1 MALPASIGDF
11 LASSLT
17 ERHDPP
23 AAKTHLF
30 ATNMR
35 LQFPIRPPKWL
46 LLSWRRRPEIIGAW
60 LVAFFCTLSVPAVA
74 VAQETN
80 SSPSDNSPVTAL
92 RALLDNLSGQT
103 EFLDPDEAFQLNLES
118 AGEGMLVARF
128 HIAKGYY
135 LYRDKMG
142 YVQVDGAAK
151 LGSYTLPPGLA
162 KQDEYFGNVEIYQEE
177 VNVLL
182 PVSVSDLPVPGAAT
196 IVLVA
201 NYQGCAEKGICY
213 PPIEKTFSMVLPAGI
228 THISRPADSIPL
240 TSTRLAG
247 YLAAAF
253 ATGLLL
259 SFTPCVLPLIPI
271 LSSVVAGQGRGIRRG
286 RTGALSI
293 AYVLG
298 MAATYTAIGAVAG
311 ATGEQL
317 QAYFQNVWT
326 IGAVSFILALM
337 ALSLFG
343 LYTVQ
348 MPGFLQS
355 RLAARSDRLAG
366 GTLGMIF
373 ALGVVSALV
382 VGACVSPLLI
392 SILSIAFLNGSPFLG
407 AALMLSVALGMGV
420 ILICIGFGAGFL
432 LPRAG
437 PWMESV
443 QRLFGF
449 MLLAVAIYLLG
460 AIPAVPVLLLWAIL
474 LIGAAGY
481 IGSRSLLSLSG
492 RRRHLSSGVALV
504 PVAWGLL
511 ALVGAVGGKRDI
523 LQPVAIGWLQKSDDL
538 SSRSNATQGL
548 RFVRVSGLKELDQHL
563 ASARAGDKPVLL
575 DYYADWCTDCVR
587 MKKTTFSDSRVVTAL
602 QRFVVLQVDVTDPRL
617 SDSRAVKQRYGVFGP
632 PAILFF
638 DTTGNELSAHRLYG
652 YRTADELLL
661 LVDRI

>member
-1 MALPASIGDF
+1 MVPPLSIGDF
-11 LASSLT
+11 LVPSPT
-17 ERHDPP
+17 EQHDPP
-23 AAKTHLF
+23 AATIHLV

-35 LQFPIRPPKWL
+35 LQFRTKPPKWPP
-46 LLSWRRRPEIIGAW
+46 LSWRRRPDIIGAW
-60 LVAFFCTLSVPAVA
+60 LVAFFCALYVAAVA
-74 VAQETN
+74 MAQETN
-80 SSPSDNSPVTAL
+80 SPPSDNSPITAL
-92 RALLDNLSGQT
+92 RALLDNPGGQT

-128 HIAKGYY
+128 LIAKGYY

-142 YVQVDGAAK
+142 YAQVDGNAK
-151 LGSYTLPPGLA
+151 LGPYTLPPGLA
-162 KQDEYFGNVEIYQEE
+162 RQDDYFGNVEIYEDE

-182 PVSVSDLPVPGAAT
+182 PVSINDLSMRSTAT
-196 IVLVA
+196 IALVA
-201 NYQGCAEKGICY
+201 TYQGCAEKGICY
-213 PPIEKTFSMVLPAGI
+213 PPIEKSFSMVLPAGP
-228 THISRPADSIPL
+228 TEVTQPTDSTPM
-240 TSTRLAG
+240 TSTRLAA

-271 LSSVVAGQGRGIRRG
+271 LSSVIAGQGQAIRRG

-317 QAYFQNVWT
+317 QAYFQNVWA
-326 IGAVSFILALM
+326 IGAVSLVLVLM

-355 RLAARSDRLAG
+355 RLVARSDRLAG
-366 GTLGMIF
+366 GTLGMVF

-382 VGACVSPLLI
+382 IGACVSPLLI
-392 SILSIAFLNGSPFLG
+392 SILSIAFLKGNPVLG
-407 AALMLSVALGMGV
+407 GALMFSVALGMGV

-449 MLLAVAIYLLG
+449 MLLAVAIYLLS

-481 IGSRSLLSLSG
+481 IGSKSLLSLSG
-492 RRRHLSSGVALV
+492 HTRQLGSGVALV
-504 PVAWGLL
+504 LVAWGVL
-511 ALVGAVGGKRDI
+511 ALVGWAGGKRDI
-523 LQPVAIGWLQKSDDL
+523 LQPVTIAWLQKNDYS
-538 SSRSNATQGL
+538 SSRSNATHGL
-548 RFVRVSGLKELDQHL
+548 VFAQVSGLKELDQHL
-563 ASARAGDKPVLL
+563 TNARSADKPVFL
-575 DYYADWCTDCVR
+575 DYYADWCTDCIR
-587 MKKTTFSDSRVVTAL
+587 MKNTTFLDPRVVTAL
-602 QRFVVLQVDVTDPRL
+602 QRFVVLEVDVTDPRL
-617 SDSRAVKQRYGVFGP
+617 PNSRAVKQRFKVFGP

-638 DTTGNELSAHRLYG
+638 DATGTEVSAHRLYG

-661 LVDRI
+661 LIDRI

>member
-1 MALPASIGDF
+1 M
-11 LASSLT
+11 
-17 ERHDPP
+17 
-23 AAKTHLF
+23 
-30 ATNMR
+30 
-35 LQFPIRPPKWL
+35 
-46 LLSWRRRPEIIGAW
+46 
-60 LVAFFCTLSVPAVA
+60 VAFFCALSVPAVA
-74 VAQETN
+74 EAQETT
-80 SSPSDNSPVTAL
+80 SQPSDNSPVTAL
-92 RALLDNLSGQT
+92 RALLDNPSGQT

-128 HIAKGYY
+128 LIAKGYY

-142 YVQVDGAAK
+142 YAQVDGSAK

-162 KQDEYFGNVEIYQEE
+162 KQDDYFGNVEIYEDE

-182 PVSVSDLPVPGAAT
+182 PVSVNHLPMPGAAT
-196 IVLVA
+196 IALVA
-201 NYQGCAEKGICY
+201 TYQGCAEKGICY
-213 PPIEKTFSMVLPAGI
+213 PPIEKSFSMVLPAGL
-228 THISRPADSIPL
+228 TQVTQPTDSMPM
-240 TSTRLAG
+240 TSTRLVG

-271 LSSVVAGQGRGIRRG
+271 LSSVIAGQGRAIRRG

-317 QAYFQNVWT
+317 QAYFQNVWA
-326 IGAVSFILALM
+326 IGAVSFVLVLM

-392 SILSIAFLNGSPFLG
+392 SILSIAFLKGNPVLG
-407 AALMLSVALGMGV
+407 GALMFSVALGMGV

-492 RRRHLSSGVALV
+492 HRRQLGSGVALV
-504 PVAWGLL
+504 LVAWGVL
-511 ALVGAVGGKRDI
+511 ALVGGVGGKRDI
-523 LQPVAIGWLQKSDDL
+523 LQPVTIGWLQKNNYS
-538 SSRSNATQGL
+538 SSRSNALRGWSLPRFPGL
-548 RFVRVSGLKELDQHL
+548 RNSINIWPALGPTTNRCSSTITPIGARTVS
-563 ASARAGDKPVLL
+563 V
-575 DYYADWCTDCVR
+575 
-587 MKKTTFSDSRVVTAL
+587 
-602 QRFVVLQVDVTDPRL
+602 
-617 SDSRAVKQRYGVFGP
+617 
-632 PAILFF
+632 
-638 DTTGNELSAHRLYG
+638 
-652 YRTADELLL
+652 
-661 LVDRI
+661 

>member
-1 MALPASIGDF
+1 MNS
-11 LASSLT
+11 
-17 ERHDPP
+17 PP
-23 AAKTHLF
+23 
-30 ATNMR
+30 
-35 LQFPIRPPKWL
+35 
-46 LLSWRRRPEIIGAW
+46 SD
-60 LVAFFCTLSVPAVA
+60 
-74 VAQETN
+74 
-80 SSPSDNSPVTAL
+80 SSPVAAL
-92 RALLDNLSGQT
+92 QALLGNPGGQT
-103 EFLDPDEAFQLNLES
+103 EFLHPDEAFQLNLES

-128 HIAKGYY
+128 LIAKGYY

-142 YVQVDGAAK
+142 YAPVDGNTI
-151 LGSYTLPPGLA
+151 LGAYSLPPGLA
-162 KQDEYFGNVEIYQEE
+162 KQDDYFGNVEIYQDE

-182 PVSVSDLPVPGAAT
+182 PVSINHLPMPDAGMIA
-196 IVLVA
+196 LVA
-201 NYQGCAEKGICY
+201 TYQGCAEKGICY
-213 PPIEKTFSMVLPAGI
+213 PPIEKSFSMVLPAGLTQPTDATPI
-228 THISRPADSIPL
+228 
-240 TSTRLAG
+240 TSTRLVG

-271 LSSVVAGQGRGIRRG
+271 LSSVIAGQGRAIQRG

-317 QAYFQNVWT
+317 QAYFQNIWA
-326 IGAVSFILALM
+326 IGTVSLVLVLM

-366 GTLGMIF
+366 GTLSMIF

-392 SILSIAFLNGSPFLG
+392 SILSIAFLRGNPILG
-407 AALMLSVALGMGV
+407 GALMFSVALGMGI
-420 ILICIGFGAGFL
+420 ILIFIGFGASFL

-460 AIPAVPVLLLWAIL
+460 VIPAVPVLLLWAVL
-474 LIGAAGY
+474 LIGAASY
-481 IGSRSLLSLSG
+481 IGSKSLLSLSG
-492 RRRHLSSGVALV
+492 NRRQLGSGIALV
-504 PVAWGLL
+504 LVAWGVL
-511 ALVGAVGGKRDI
+511 ALVGGIGGKRDI
-523 LQPVAIGWLQKSDDL
+523 LQPVTIGWLQQTDYS
-538 SSRSNATQGL
+538 SSRSNATHGL
-548 RFVRVSGLKELDQHL
+548 VFAQVSGLKELEQHL
-563 ASARAGDKPVLL
+563 ASARADNKPVLL

-587 MKKTTFSDSRVVTAL
+587 MKNTTFLDPRVVAAL
-602 QRFVVLQVDVTDPRL
+602 HRFVVLEIDVTDPRL
-617 SDSRAVKQRYGVFGP
+617 PDSRAAKRRFNVFGP

-638 DTTGNELSAHRLYG
+638 DASGTELSARRLYG

-661 LVDRI
+661 LLDQI

>member
-1 MALPASIGDF
+1 
-11 LASSLT
+11 
-17 ERHDPP
+17 
-23 AAKTHLF
+23 
-30 ATNMR
+30 MR
-35 LQFPIRPPKWL
+35 LLFRTMPPKWTP
-46 LLSWRRRPEIIGAW
+46 LSSSRRPEIRGAW
-60 LVAFFCTLSVPAVA
+60 LAAFFCALCGVPAIA

-80 SSPSDNSPVTAL
+80 SPPSDNSPVTAL
-92 RALLDNLSGQT
+92 RALLDNRIGQT

-128 HIAKGYY
+128 LIAKGYY

-142 YVQVDGAAK
+142 YTQVDGSAK
-151 LGSYTLPPGLA
+151 LEPYSLPPGLA
-162 KQDEYFGNVEIYQEE
+162 KQDDYFGNVEIYEDE

-182 PVSVSDLPVPGAAT
+182 PVSINDLSMRSTAT
-196 IVLVA
+196 IAVVA
-201 NYQGCAEKGICY
+201 TYQGCAEKGICY
-213 PPIEKTFSMVLPAGI
+213 PPIKKSFSMVLPAGL
-228 THISRPADSIPL
+228 TQVSQPTDSMPM
-240 TSTRLAG
+240 TSTRLAA

-271 LSSVVAGQGRGIRRG
+271 LSSVIAGQGQAIRRG

-317 QAYFQNVWT
+317 QAYFQNVWA
-326 IGAVSFILALM
+326 IGAVSLVLVLM

-392 SILSIAFLNGSPFLG
+392 SILSIAFLKGNPVLG
-407 AALMLSVALGMGV
+407 GALMFSVALGMGV

-460 AIPAVPVLLLWAIL
+460 TIPAVPVLLLWAIL

-481 IGSRSLLSLSG
+481 IGSKSLLSLSG
-492 RRRHLSSGVALV
+492 HTRQLGSGVALV
-504 PVAWGLL
+504 LVAWGVL
-511 ALVGAVGGKRDI
+511 ALVGGFGGKRDI
-523 LQPVAIGWLQKSDDL
+523 LQPVTIGWLQENDNS
-538 SSRSNATQGL
+538 SSRSNETHGVVFAQ
-548 RFVRVSGLKELDQHL
+548 VSGLKELDQHL
-563 ASARAGDKPVLL
+563 ASAQADNKPVFL

-587 MKKTTFSDSRVVTAL
+587 MKKTTFSDPRVVAA
-602 QRFVVLQVDVTDPRL
+602 RRRVVVLEGDVTDPRL
-617 SDSRAVKQRYGVFGP
+617 PDSRAVKQRFNVFGP

-638 DTTGNELSAHRLYG
+638 DTTGTELKAHRLYG

-661 LVDRI
+661 LIDRI

>member
-1 MALPASIGDF
+1 MRSQF
-11 LASSLT
+11 L
-17 ERHDPP
+17 
-23 AAKTHLF
+23 
-30 ATNMR
+30 
-35 LQFPIRPPKWL
+35 IRPP
-46 LLSWRRRPEIIGAW
+46 LSWRRRPEIIGAW
-60 LVAFFCTLSVPAVA
+60 WLVALFWALCVSAVA
-74 VAQETN
+74 GAQETT
-80 SSPSDNSPVTAL
+80 SPPSDNSPITAL
-92 RALLDNLSGQT
+92 RALLDNPSGQT
-103 EFLDPDEAFQLNLES
+103 KFLDPDEAFQLSFDS
-118 AGEGMLVARF
+118 AGEGRLVARF
-128 HIAKGYY
+128 LIAKGYY

-142 YVQVDGAAK
+142 YAQVDGSAK
-151 LGSYTLPPGLA
+151 LGPYTLPPGLA
-162 KQDEYFGNVEIYQEE
+162 RQDDYFGNVEIYEDE

-182 PVSVSDLPVPGAAT
+182 PILVNDLSTPGAAT
-196 IVLVA
+196 IALVA
-201 NYQGCAEKGICY
+201 TYQGCAEKGICY
-213 PPIEKTFSMVLPAGI
+213 PPIEKSFSMMLPAGLMQV
-228 THISRPADSIPL
+228 TQPTDSIPM
-240 TSTRLAG
+240 TSSRLVG

-271 LSSVVAGQGRGIRRG
+271 LSSVIAGQGRTIRRG

-326 IGAVSFILALM
+326 IGAVSLVLVVM

-366 GTLGMIF
+366 GTFGMIF

-392 SILSIAFLNGSPFLG
+392 SILSIAFLKGNPVLG
-407 AALMLSVALGMGV
+407 GALMFSVALGMGV

-481 IGSRSLLSLSG
+481 IGSKSLSS
-492 RRRHLSSGVALV
+492 LSHRTRQLGSGVALIL
-504 PVAWGLL
+504 VAWGVL
-511 ALVGAVGGKRDI
+511 ALVGGFGGKRDI
-523 LQPVAIGWLQKSDDL
+523 LQPVTIGWLQKSDHS
-538 SSRSNATQGL
+538 SSRSSATQEL
-548 RFVRVSGLKELDQHL
+548 RFAQISGIKELDQHL

-575 DYYADWCTDCVR
+575 DYYADWCTDCIR
-587 MKKTTFSDSRVVTAL
+587 MKKTTFSDPRVVTAL
-602 QRFVVLQVDVTDPRL
+602 RRFVVLQVDVTDPRL
-617 SDSRAVKQRYGVFGP
+617 SDSRAVKQRFNVFGP

-638 DTTGNELSAHRLYG
+638 DATGTELSAHRLYG